1 MADVLVPDRNGP
13 GAVDPAHVD
22 PAGRGR
28 LVVADRAVERI
39 AQAAASTVSGS
50 VRTGST
56 DAVGG
61 AVDAALRATALK
73 RAYPTADCTRAG
85 NRVRVQVEVA
95 ARWPVAAPDL
105 AARVRHHVVDE
116 LTRLA
121 GVVVDACDVTVAT
134 YVRNAPEVRRV
145 R

>member
-1 MADVLVPDRNGP
+1 MADTAVAGTGRDDADAA
-13 GAVDPAHVD
+13 AVD
-22 PAGRGR
+22 GRGT

-39 AQAAASTVSGS
+39 AWAAALAVPGS

-56 DAVGG
+56 DSALGG
-61 AVDAALRATALK
+61 AVDTVLKGTALN
-73 RAYPTADCTRAG
+73 RAYPTTDCTRAG
-85 NRVRVQVEVA
+85 NRVRVRVEVA

-105 AARVRHHVVDE
+105 AARVRDRVVDE

-121 GVVVDACDVTVAT
+121 DVVVDACDVTVAT
-134 YVRNAPEVRRV
+134 YVRRVPETRRV